1 MLSWLRTRPD
11 MSQGPAVLLTGSAE
25 LEEVDAAYALGIA
38 SYLVKP
44 VGFGD
49 LQDVLRQL
57 GRPWL
62 RGMRR

>member
-1 MLSWLRTRPD
+1 MLT
-11 MSQGPAVLLTGSAE
+11 ASAE
-25 LEEVDAAYALGIA
+25 FEEVDAAYALGIA